1 MPDVQETPQ
10 PATEETSAAPA
21 EARLR
26 VRRKEPC
33 PCGSGK
39 KFKNGCIGKPE
50 YEVIEDAPPPA
61 THTPSEAEL
70 AKRSKSGIP
79 GRQAPPRAVSSSR
92 PANAIFRR
100 KV

>member
-1 MPDVQETPQ
+1 MPDVQETRQ
-10 PATEETSAAPA
+10 PATGETAAEPA

-39 KFKNGCIGKPE
+39 KFKNCCIGKPE
-50 YEVIEDAPPPA
+50 YEVIEDAPPA
-61 THTPSEAEL
+61 AHALTEAEL
-70 AKRSKSGIP
+70 AKRSKTGIP
-79 GRQAPPRAVSSSR
+79 GRQASPRAVSSSR
-92 PANAIFRR
+92 PTNAIFRR